1 MTIATLTAEQVAALD
16 VIRDRWIDIGWSTER
31 GLMTLR
37 MALFLF
43 VAVPVFFA
51 AVCHV
56 VAVVLDLVEA
66 AWFAAHP
73 NPKTQRSPL
82 REKEFHHES

>member
-1 MTIATLTAEQVAALD
+1 
-16 VIRDRWIDIGWSTER
+16 
-31 GLMTLR
+31 MTLR
-37 MALFLF
+37 MTLFLF

-66 AWFAAHP
+66 AWFAAR
-73 NPKTQRSPL
+73 PKPKQTAL
-82 REKEFHHES
+82 REKEFQP

>member
-1 MTIATLTAEQVAALD
+1 MTA
-16 VIRDRWIDIGWSTER
+16 
-31 GLMTLR
+31 R

-51 AVCHV
+51 AACHV

-66 AWFAAHP
+66 AWFAARP
-73 NPKTQRSPL
+73 KPKTQRSPL
-82 REKEFHHES
+82 REKEFHQ

>member
-1 MTIATLTAEQVAALD
+1 
-16 VIRDRWIDIGWSTER
+16 
-31 GLMTLR
+31 MTLR
-37 MALFLF
+37 MTLFLF
-43 VAVPVFFA
+43 VVVPVFFA
-51 AVCHV
+51 AACHV

-73 NPKTQRSPL
+73 KPKQTAL